1 MKQSLSGETREA
13 GTEPDS
19 GVLALPFPKLQSSSD
34 KN

>member
-13 GTEPDS
+13 GIEPDS
-19 GVLALPFPKLQSSSD
+19 GILSLPFPKLQSSSD